1 MQQKKVLYF
10 FSVLDAERENI
21 VESDNKQS
29 INRWTEND
37 VTINWYSTG
46 YSIVVNTL
54 PIIRSL
60 HYQWVCPKRRANE
73 IKKTATTRENLRTW
87 TICNESATTGK
98 KTLSQ
103 CNLIASFPG
112 RSLHQLGIYHF
123 VGSCRD
129 FSSANSSFVCF
140 EGPTTL
146 LKSKTEKKISE
157 QLTNGYPKVFIRKQS
172 LICILYI
179 IVRSIRLR
187 VWSISFSLCIPWSKN
202 IYAYFTGYFTYTL
215 KLVCGRR
222 LCGWL
227 CRWLSRCW
235 KFWNRIAIKCSM
247 RG

>member
-1 MQQKKVLYF
+1 MNRKRCNNQLILYRLQHRGEYITDHSIVTLPMSLPKETSKRNKKNSNDTRKSAYMNYLQRISDNRKKKPCRNAIWLQVFQADHYISWVYIISLDRVATFLQQIARSSVLRVQRLFWRARQKK
-10 FSVLDAERENI
+10 
-21 VESDNKQS
+21 
-29 INRWTEND
+29 
-37 VTINWYSTG
+37 
-46 YSIVVNTL
+46 
-54 PIIRSL
+54 
-60 HYQWVCPKRRANE
+60 
-73 IKKTATTRENLRTW
+73 
-87 TICNESATTGK
+87 
-98 KTLSQ
+98 
-103 CNLIASFPG
+103 
-112 RSLHQLGIYHF
+112 
-123 VGSCRD
+123 
-129 FSSANSSFVCF
+129 
-140 EGPTTL
+140 
-146 LKSKTEKKISE
+146 KIGE

-235 KFWNRIAIKCSM
+235 KFWNRIAIKCSV

>member
-1 MQQKKVLYF
+1 MNRKRCNNQLILYR
-10 FSVLDAERENI
+10 LQHRGEYITDH
-21 VESDNKQS
+21 
-29 INRWTEND
+29 
-37 VTINWYSTG
+37 
-46 YSIVVNTL
+46 SIVTL
-54 PIIRSL
+54 PMSL
-60 HYQWVCPKRRANE
+60 PKEKSKRN
-73 IKKTATTRENLRTW
+73 KKKQQRHEKICVHELFATNQRQQE
-87 TICNESATTGK
+87 K

-146 LKSKTEKKISE
+146 LKSKTEKKIGE